1 MPVLPL
7 VGSIKTVLPVVI
19 FPAFSASLIMLTPI
33 RSLTLA
39 QGLKL
44 SSFATTV
51 APTPFVTLFRR
62 TSGVLPMRSVM
73 SLAIFMSHLHW
84 IKTVGSLGKFQGFR
98 EPQTTKAGD
107 NNNSSGNQRGNACGC
122 HHRSSNC
129 ADLANISSRQAVRQT
144 RLFVAN

>member
-7 VGSIKTVLPVVI
+7 VGSIKTVLPGVI

-51 APTPFVTLFRR
+51 APTPSVTLFRR

-84 IKTVGSLGKFQGFR
+84 IKTVGSLGKFQGFQ
-98 EPQTTKAGD
+98 EPQTTRLVTTTTAAAITEAMHVDTIIVAATMRIWPAFRHG
-107 NNNSSGNQRGNACGC
+107 R
-122 HHRSSNC
+122 
-129 ADLANISSRQAVRQT
+129 LAV
-144 RLFVAN
+144 